1 MKFETIDDLRNS
13 KAIIRDFWVEYLEI
27 GDVLLGQDTFVN
39 AILHRISAINDAFNE
54 LTTDNFNY
62 IGAVPLIRLQID
74 TLLYCYAGTLVQD
87 FEVFLECFLSGRKWS
102 MLKDVEGNELS
113 EKYLLQKL
121 SETYN
126 SEGLTKVYKETSN
139 FIHLSCSHLF
149 MTLMIN
155 EKGDLT
161 QQVGEF
167 SFYDNEN
174 DILQTM
180 LIINHLIMRILVFS
194 YVQTRFKE
202 IDILNKLR
210 TKFPNK
216 SDAELIAQFGTDG
229 EKVENLFFN
238 QLRPKQ

>member
-1 MKFETIDDLRNS
+1 MHLQ
-13 KAIIRDFWVEYLEI
+13 VE
-27 GDVLLGQDTFVN
+27 F
-39 AILHRISAINDAFNE
+39 S
-54 LTTDNFNY
+54 
-62 IGAVPLIRLQID
+62 
-74 TLLYCYAGTLVQD
+74 
-87 FEVFLECFLSGRKWS
+87 
-102 MLKDVEGNELS
+102 
-113 EKYLLQKL
+113 
-121 SETYN
+121 
-126 SEGLTKVYKETSN
+126 
-139 FIHLSCSHLF
+139 
-149 MTLMIN
+149 
-155 EKGDLT
+155 T